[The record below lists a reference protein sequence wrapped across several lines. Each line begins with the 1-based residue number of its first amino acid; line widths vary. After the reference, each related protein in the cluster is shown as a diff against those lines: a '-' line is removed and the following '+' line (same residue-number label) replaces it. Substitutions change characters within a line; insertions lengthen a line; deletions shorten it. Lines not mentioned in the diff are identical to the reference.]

1 MLELVAIAALLSGPP
16 NVVVIL
22 ADDQSYRDF
31 GFMGNELVHTPNI
44 DRLAAKSAVFAN
56 GYVPMSVCRP
66 SLATIL
72 TGRYPHQHGVHFNH
86 PPPGLSAMRK
96 MTAGEYHATRATA
109 EHLIGKR
116 QTIPRLLAQHG
127 YVSFQAGKHWEGDY
141 RNAGFTHGMTTGRPV
156 EAEDWVRGT
165 RPQTNGE
172 LVAHG
177 NGDAGLAIGRV
188 TMQPVFD
195 FVDQHAGK
203 KPFLLWYAPFMPHT
217 PFDAGPE
224 FHQPYA
230 NKNVPYH
237 LKPYYAEIARFDAT
251 VGKLL
256 SHIEEAGLTDETLFV
271 FASDN
276 GFRPDE
282 QKPSRQNDRS
292 KLTVGEDGIRTP
304 ILVRWDG
311 HTTPNRHDRPVRA
324 VDILPTI
331 LDAVGHSHDVPAE
344 VDGISLMP
352 SSIGYTML
360 VNKAAFGAIYPND
373 AKRLGDPASHVRG
386 RWIRQENW
394 KLIVPGNGSK
404 PLEAAF
410 YDLANDPLEER
421 NLFTLAE
428 HAEIIAKLGKL
439 LDEWWTPN
447 QTSVATRLKTQDEIK
462 SWSFIQRGKGAER
475 KRVSSPLRTLA
486 SLHETVQPRNQE

>member
-1 MLELVAIAALLSGPP
+1 MLELVAIAALFSGPP
-16 NVVVIL
+16 NVVVVL

-31 GFMGNELVHTPNI
+31 GFMGNEIAHTPNI
-44 DRLAAKSAVFAN
+44 DRLAAKSAVYTN

-72 TGRYPHQHGVHFNH
+72 TGLYPHQHGVHFNH
-86 PPPGLSAMRK
+86 PPPGLSVMRK
-96 MTAGEYHATRATA
+96 MGAEEYHATRATA
-109 EHLIGKR
+109 EHLVGKR
-116 QTIPRLLAQHG
+116 PTIPRLLAKHG

-141 RNAGFTHGMTTGRPV
+141 LNAGFTHGMTTGRPV
-156 EAEDWVRGT
+156 EIEDWVRGT

-195 FVDQHAGK
+195 FVDEHAGK
-203 KPFLLWYAPFMPHT
+203 KPFLLWFAPFMPHT

-224 FHQPYA
+224 YYEPYRGKDVA
-230 NKNVPYH
+230 EH
-237 LKPYYAEIARFDAT
+237 IRPYYAEIARFDAT
-251 VGKLL
+251 VGQLL
-256 SHIEEAGLTDETLFV
+256 NYIEKAGLTGETLFV

-282 QKPSRQNDRS
+282 QKPARYNRRS
-292 KLTVGEDGIRTP
+292 KLSVGEDGIRTP

-311 HTTPNRHDRPVRA
+311 HTTPGRHVRPVRA

-331 LDAVGHSHDVPAE
+331 LCAVGHPNDVPAE

-352 SSIGYTML
+352 SSVGYTML
-360 VNKAAFGAIYPND
+360 VNKPAFGAIYPND
-373 AKRLGDPASHVRG
+373 AQRLGDPASHVRG

-394 KLIVPGNGSK
+394 KLIVPGDGPK

-421 NLFTLAE
+421 NLVTLAE
-428 HAEIIAKLGKL
+428 HSETIAKLRKL

-447 QTSVATRLKTQDEIK
+447 QSPVARRVETQDKIE
-462 SWSFIQRGKGAER
+462 SWSFMQRGEGAER
-475 KRVSSPLRTLA
+475 QRASLPLGTFA
-486 SLHETVQPRNQE
+486 SLHETVPPRN